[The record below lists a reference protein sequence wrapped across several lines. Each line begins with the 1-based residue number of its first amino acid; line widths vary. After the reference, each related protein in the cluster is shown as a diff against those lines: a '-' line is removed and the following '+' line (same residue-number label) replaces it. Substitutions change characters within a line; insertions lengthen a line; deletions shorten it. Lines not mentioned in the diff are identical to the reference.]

1 MEMNFWFEAK
11 VKMDVM
17 QNDGMTKPET
27 FVYLVD
33 ALSFKEAEDRVIEE
47 CKPFTKGNLDV
58 LAVKRVRL
66 SDILFT
72 DDETAARWYRVKL
85 MMMTI
90 DEKTQTEKET
100 PVVLMV
106 QASDFED
113 AVKRLKKE
121 MSGSLIDCRI
131 VNFTETKIE
140 DVYKYLS
147 KNGDNG
153 K

>member
-11 VKMDVM
+11 VKMDVV
-17 QNDGMTKPET
+17 QNDGTTKPET

-33 ALSFKEAEDRVIEE
+33 ALSFKEAEDRIIEE
-47 CKPFTKGNLDV
+47 CEPFTKGNLDV

-66 SDILFT
+66 SDIFFT
-72 DDETAARWYRVKL
+72 DDETAVWWYRVKL

-106 QASDFED
+106 QAYDFED
-113 AVKRLKKE
+113 AVNRLKKG
-121 MSGSLIDCRI
+121 MSGSLIDWRI
-131 VNFTETKIE
+131 VNFTETKIV
-140 DVYKYLS
+140 DVYQYLS
-147 KNGDNG
+147 KKGDNG

>member
-47 CKPFTKGNLDV
+47 CKPFTNGNLDV

-66 SDILFT
+66 SDIFFT

-85 MMMTI
+85 MLMTI
-90 DEKTQTEKET
+90 DEKTKTEKET

-113 AVKRLKKE
+113 AVKRLKKD
-121 MSGSLIDCRI
+121 MSGSLIDWRI

>member
-1 MEMNFWFEAK
+1 M
-11 VKMDVM
+11 KMDVM

-66 SDILFT
+66 SDIFFT

-90 DEKTQTEKET
+90 DEKTLTEKET

-113 AVKRLKKE
+113 AVNRLKKG
-121 MSGSLIDCRI
+121 MDGSLIDWRI

-140 DVYKYLS
+140 DVYQYLS
-147 KNGDNG
+147 KKGDNE

>member
-1 MEMNFWFEAK
+1 MEMNSWFETK
-11 VKMDVM
+11 VKLDVM
-17 QNDGMTKPET
+17 QDSGITKAET

-33 ALSFKEAEDRVIEE
+33 ALTFKEAEDRIIEE
-47 CKPFTKGNLDV
+47 CKPFTSGNLEV
-58 LAVKRVRL
+58 AAVKKVRINDMYL
-66 SDILFT
+66 SDE
-72 DDETAARWYRVKL
+72 DTADRFYRVKL
-85 MMMTI
+85 AIVTI

-113 AVKRLKKE
+113 AVNRLKKE
-121 MSGSLIDCRI
+121 MSGSLMDWRI

-140 DVYKYLS
+140 DVYQYLS

>member
-1 MEMNFWFEAK
+1 MEMNFWFETK

-17 QNDGMTKPET
+17 QNDGMTKSET

-33 ALSFKEAEDRVIEE
+33 ALTFKEAEDRIIEE
-47 CKPFTKGNLDV
+47 CKPFTSGNLEV
-58 LAVKRVRL
+58 AAVKKVRINDMYL
-66 SDILFT
+66 SDE
-72 DDETAARWYRVKL
+72 DTADRFYRVKL
-85 MMMTI
+85 AIVTI

-113 AVKRLKKE
+113 AVNRLKKE
-121 MSGSLIDCRI
+121 MSGSLVDWRI

-140 DVYKYLS
+140 DVYQYLS
-147 KNGDNG
+147 KKGDNG

>member
-85 MMMTI
+85 MMMNI

-121 MSGSLIDCRI
+121 MSGSLIDWRI

>member
-1 MEMNFWFEAK
+1 MEMNSWFETK
-11 VKMDVM
+11 VKLDVM
-17 QNDGMTKPET
+17 QDSGMTKSET

-33 ALSFKEAEDRVIEE
+33 ALTFKEAEDRIIEE
-47 CKPFTKGNLDV
+47 CKPFTSGNLEV
-58 LAVKRVRL
+58 AAVKKVRINDMFL
-66 SDILFT
+66 SDE
-72 DDETAARWYRVKL
+72 DTADRFYRVKL
-85 MMMTI
+85 AIVTI

-113 AVKRLKKE
+113 AVNRLKKE
-121 MSGSLIDCRI
+121 MSGSLMDWRI

-140 DVYKYLS
+140 DVYQYLS
-147 KNGDNG
+147 KKGDNG

>member
-1 MEMNFWFEAK
+1 MEMNFWFETK

-17 QNDGMTKPET
+17 QNDGMTKSET

-33 ALSFKEAEDRVIEE
+33 ALTFKEAEDRIIEE
-47 CKPFTKGNLDV
+47 CKPFTSGNLEV
-58 LAVKRVRL
+58 AAVKKVRINDMYL
-66 SDILFT
+66 SDE
-72 DDETAARWYRVKL
+72 DTADRFYRVKL
-85 MMMTI
+85 AIVTI

-100 PVVLMV
+100 PIVLMV

-113 AVKRLKKE
+113 AVNRLKKE
-121 MSGSLIDCRI
+121 MSGFLMDWRI

-140 DVYKYLS
+140 DVYQYLS
-147 KNGDNG
+147 KKGDNG

>member
-17 QNDGMTKPET
+17 QNDGMTKSET
-27 FVYLVD
+27 FIYLVD

-58 LAVKRVRL
+58 LAVKRMRL
-66 SDILFT
+66 HDIFFT

-121 MSGSLIDCRI
+121 MSGSLIDWRI

-140 DVYKYLS
+140 DVYQYLS
-147 KNGDNG
+147 KKGDSE